1 MDLINLVG
9 ILFEDFVNYKVP
21 SMTLAFPY
29 CTMKCNKEY
38 GQCICQN
45 DKLKEYEIK
54 KYDIDKIIRNYI
66 KDDITNS
73 IVMQGLEPLDS
84 FDEVIEFIDRLRNV
98 YDIQDDVVIYTG
110 YNKDEIEDKVERLRQ
125 YSNIIVKFGRYIP
138 NQEKHLDSILGINLA
153 SDNQYAERI
162 S

>member
-54 KYDIDKIIRNYI
+54 KYNIDKIIRNYI